1 MTEAKE
7 TSRGQSKTARSL
19 IRTGT
24 RYLKRKKMNSK
35 NTKSKQRS
43 SGSKEAVVPE
53 DLQNKELEFSMI
65 YVKDNPD
72 GSADYKLRMN
82 EYTQAKL
89 VELGV
94 IGLLKQAIA
103 QQKKPWYKRWF
114 NFKTN
119 CTGNCDQGR
128 KCDCK

>member
-1 MTEAKE
+1 MAREIN
-7 TSRGQSKTARSL
+7 RGQFRIASNLT
-19 IRTGT
+19 RTGT
-24 RYLKRKKMNSK
+24 KYLKRTKMNSK
-35 NTKSKQRS
+35 NTKSRRKS
-43 SGSKEAVVPE
+43 SGLKEAVVPE
-53 DLQNKELEFSMI
+53 DLQNKEIEFRMTH
-65 YVKDNPD
+65 VKDNPD
-72 GSADYKLRMN
+72 GSGDYKLHMN

>member
-1 MTEAKE
+1 MTVVKE
-7 TSRGQSKTARSL
+7 TSRGQSKTASSL
-19 IRTGT
+19 IRIGMQ
-24 RYLKRKKMNSK
+24 YLKRTKMNSK
-35 NTKSKQRS
+35 NTKSRRKS

-53 DLQNKELEFSMI
+53 EMQNKELEFSMI

-72 GSADYKLRMN
+72 GSADYTLRMN
-82 EYTQAKL
+82 DYTQAKL

-114 NFKTN
+114 NFKKGAVTEN
-119 CTGNCDQGR
+119 E
-128 KCDCK
+128 